1 MCGACRNRNVAHVV
15 NSADRWDPV
24 LMASSASGCSIERR
38 VSGGRLGRKKLA
50 NIARYSTVFR
60 FAQAL
65 LSMTN
70 KNPFVV
76 FLLVFVTLGI
86 YAVVWYVKAGREMRR
101 RGADVPTAWL
111 MIIPIVSIY
120 WFIKWCAGVGKV
132 GAMNGF
138 LAALLLIFLGPLG
151 MAIVQSQFNNVK

>member
-1 MCGACRNRNVAHVV
+1 
-15 NSADRWDPV
+15 
-24 LMASSASGCSIERR
+24 
-38 VSGGRLGRKKLA
+38 
-50 NIARYSTVFR
+50 
-60 FAQAL
+60 
-65 LSMTN
+65 MTN

-138 LAALLLIFLGPLG
+138 LAALLLIFLLLL
-151 MAIVQSQFNNVK
+151 NVKKKEMRLALTVLPLRHRVLQRVMQYYILTHTPLFTSVPKFIW

>member
-1 MCGACRNRNVAHVV
+1 M
-15 NSADRWDPV
+15 
-24 LMASSASGCSIERR
+24 
-38 VSGGRLGRKKLA
+38 
-50 NIARYSTVFR
+50 VFT
-60 FAQAL
+60 FVQAL

-76 FLLVFVTLGI
+76 FLLVFVTFGI

-111 MIIPIVSIY
+111 IIIPIVSIY

-138 LAALLLIFLGPLG
+138 LAALLLIFFGPLG

>member
-1 MCGACRNRNVAHVV
+1 VFSGESRAAVWVV
-15 NSADRWDPV
+15 KSLLILRV
-24 LMASSASGCSIERR
+24 TRSCSGSFNTY
-38 VSGGRLGRKKLA
+38 K
-50 NIARYSTVFR
+50 
-60 FAQAL
+60 
-65 LSMTN
+65 SMTN

-76 FLLVFVTLGI
+76 FLLVFVTFGI

-101 RGADVPTAWL
+101 RGANVPTAWL
-111 MIIPIVSIY
+111 IIIPIVSIY